1 VLPETAKAA
10 FTIRMFTT
18 RMQSSNSARG
28 ILARGTD
35 QQMFFQRF
43 AILFGQL
50 AKAYLSHAPS
60 GQ

>member
-1 VLPETAKAA
+1 MFNDSHA
-10 FTIRMFTT
+10 FVHFCP
-18 RMQSSNSARG
+18 G
-28 ILARGTD
+28 ILARGID

-50 AKAYLSHAPS
+50 AKAYFSHAPS

>member
-1 VLPETAKAA
+1 MCSRDSQGGVHDSHVHDSHA
-10 FTIRMFTT
+10 FVHFCP
-18 RMQSSNSARG
+18 G
-28 ILARGTD
+28 ILARGID

-50 AKAYLSHAPS
+50 AKAYFSHAPS